1 MLAAAP
7 MRRIRSP
14 CGAGAASGHPVV
26 EPPSTDMT
34 HAAAYPLPSSGDSI
48 ASAQTSN
55 FDRG

>member
-26 EPPSTDMT
+26 EPPSTDMN
-34 HAAAYPLPSSGDSI
+34 SRRRI
-48 ASAQTSN
+48 SAPKLRRQYCIGSN
-55 FDRG
+55 E